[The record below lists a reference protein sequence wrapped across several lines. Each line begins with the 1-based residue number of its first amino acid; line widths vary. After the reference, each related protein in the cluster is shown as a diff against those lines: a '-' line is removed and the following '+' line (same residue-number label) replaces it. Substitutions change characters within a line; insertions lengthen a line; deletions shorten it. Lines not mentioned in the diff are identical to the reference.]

1 MGLFKKIFVTA
12 SQMPAFQ
19 ISLLFFIMFL
29 AVIKSMALT
38 FLDVS
43 AVHFILTE
51 TSRRAL
57 GIDLIAVSIILGLV
71 GYKTR
76 LLYRRKG
83 YGAIVLMTILI
94 LTLIAIIG
102 LIEYPYSEVYNILFI
117 LKYAFFLLINAV
129 FWSVCSRFFALIPS
143 SLKFIFLLISEG
155 LGYILGGGIIW
166 FISIGAYGLLY
177 YSVALLIVLYAG
189 IYVLTQMKPV
199 AKEIFIKPVGEAQDF
214 TEQKMV
220 RILLMF
226 GFFLMTAFCIIN
238 YLFYTQTIL
247 TYQGKDILKCM
258 AIWWGVF
265 GLIECLLSFTL
276 IRRRF
281 FYLLSGNMT
290 LTAVMMVLASLSVFY
305 QNYQFIFISFL
316 GISIILYM
324 HYQGLVDILIKTL
337 RVNGNHSI
345 NFKRVF
351 LIEPTGFMLGGI
363 LIYHISSLFALS
375 YVLLAL
381 GVISFCLLMILFY
394 FYANVL
400 LKSMRLREWRGCSL
414 VFASQRVF
422 DYIKKEL
429 PTVSPDEV
437 IYFLRVLEIS
447 QHPIYMKT
455 VLKSLKHSSEKVRFF
470 ALDRIR
476 HDSNLTRYQSTV
488 QFIFNTDAS
497 VSVRRQALAI
507 LIQIAIQKED
517 ANLLDSYAPYLDNPS
532 LRSGAMI
539 GFLTA
544 GGHHALLA
552 MDGLQQMSSS
562 NKTSDKLLAL
572 QVMKEAPSSG
582 LIRLLMPLLK
592 NRNTQIA
599 QDAMKIAGL
608 IKHAESLPFI
618 LSAIDDI
625 ELQENALVALN
636 MFGIQSY
643 PLIERT
649 LHNAETSAFR
659 QKVLILFLTMQDN
672 IESKQVLLRALKIGN
687 QKLRKAIIRGMID
700 TDVFWTHQS
709 KYSLLK
715 QGIEAD
721 FQRIDFFD
729 KFLKKYKHSLLPQAQ
744 DAFAFLIRAITED
757 IEETRQLIFYQL
769 LLLNRSKLFTK
780 AVRIL
785 LEGNE
790 NIYPIALGVLQDLL
804 RKDLYR
810 IIEQVAY
817 FSLENQ
823 KEVISSSVPIEKSVE
838 DLCQLFLKPL
848 FPLAPWIQANILNCL
863 RKLGHPN
870 GLKAVL
876 VGLKSHNTLVLEA
889 SVEALCRLEEDQDN
903 LNKILLTVPTSIL
916 VTLNLNSLLKK

>member
-29 AVIKSMALT
+29 AIVKSTALT

-43 AVHFILTE
+43 AVHFMLTE

-57 GIDLIAVSIILGLV
+57 GVDLIAVSILLGFV

-83 YGAIVLMTILI
+83 YGSFVLMTMLI

-102 LIEYPYSEVYNILFI
+102 LIEYPFPEIYNILFI
-117 LKYAFFLLINAV
+117 LKYAFFLLVNAV
-129 FWSVCSRFFALIPS
+129 FWSVCSRFFMLMTTS
-143 SLKFIFLLISEG
+143 FKFIFLLISESI
-155 LGYILGGGIIW
+155 GYILGGSLIW
-166 FISIGAYGLLY
+166 FGSIGAYGLLY

-199 AKEIFIKPVGEAQDF
+199 AKEVFIKPVGEAQDF

-220 RILLMF
+220 RTVLMF
-226 GFFLMTAFCIIN
+226 SFFLMTAFCIMN
-238 YLFYTQTIL
+238 YIFYTETVLI
-247 TYQGKDILKCM
+247 YQGKEILKRM
-258 AIWWGVF
+258 ALWWGLF
-265 GLIECLLSFTL
+265 GLAECVLSLTLL
-276 IRRRF
+276 RQRF

-290 LTAVMMVLASLSVFY
+290 LTAVTMVLMALGVFY
-305 QNYQFIFISFL
+305 HNYYMVFSAFL
-316 GISIILYM
+316 VVSVILYM
-324 HYQGLVDILIKTL
+324 HYLGFVDILLKTL
-337 RVNGNHSI
+337 RVSGNHSI
-345 NFKRVF
+345 NLKRVF

-363 LIYHISSLFALS
+363 MVYHLSSLLDLS
-375 YVLLAL
+375 YVLLIL
-381 GVISFCLLMILFY
+381 SVVSFCLLISSFY

-400 LKSMRLREWRGCSL
+400 LKSMRLREWRSASL

-455 VLKSLKHSSEKVRFF
+455 VLKSLKHTSEKVRFF
-470 ALDRIR
+470 ALDCIR
-476 HDSNLTRYQSTV
+476 HTSDLSRYQSTV

-507 LIQIAIQKED
+507 LIQIAEQKED
-517 ANLLDSYAPYLDNPS
+517 TQLLDSYAVYLDNPS

-544 GGHHALLA
+544 GGNHALLA
-552 MDGLQQMSSS
+552 MDGLQQMSTS

-592 NRNTQIA
+592 NRDMQIA
-599 QDAMKIAGL
+599 PEAMKIAGL

-625 ELQENALVALN
+625 ELQENALVALK
-636 MFGIQSY
+636 MFGVQSY

-649 LHNAETSAFR
+649 LHNIETSAFR
-659 QKVLILFLTMQDN
+659 QKVLILFLTMQDDV
-672 IESKQVLLRALKIGN
+672 ESKQVLLRALKIGN

-700 TDVFWTHQS
+700 TDVFWTHKS

-715 QGIEAD
+715 KGIEAD
-721 FQRIDFFD
+721 FQRIVFFEQ
-729 KFLKKYKHSLLPQAQ
+729 FLKKYKHSPLPQAQ

-785 LEGNE
+785 LSENE
-790 NIYPIALGVLQDLL
+790 PVYPIALGTLQDLL
-804 RKDLYR
+804 RKDLYK
-810 IIEQVAY
+810 IIEQVTC

-823 KEVISSSVPIEKSVE
+823 KEVISSSVPVDEAVE
-838 DLCQLFLKPL
+838 DLCQLFLKPS

-863 RKLGHPN
+863 RKLGHVN
-870 GLKAVL
+870 GMRAVL
-876 VGLKSHNTLVLEA
+876 VGLKSHNALVMEA
-889 SVEALCRLEEDQDN
+889 SVEALCRLEENQEN

-916 VTLNLNSLLKK
+916 VTLNLDSLLKQ